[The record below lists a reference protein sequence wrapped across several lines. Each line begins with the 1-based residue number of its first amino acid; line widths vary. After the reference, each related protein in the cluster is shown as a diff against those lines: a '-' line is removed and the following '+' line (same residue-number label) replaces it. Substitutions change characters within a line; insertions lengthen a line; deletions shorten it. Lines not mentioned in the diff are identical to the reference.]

1 MDRNDDRPTG
11 EPRAHETHAEGDLPQ
26 QHTNGEDAGW
36 PGSGTEADILRTE
49 LRSAVEE
56 LSGLNQQL
64 QEAEERHLR
73 ARAEL
78 DTMRRRMLGEVELA
92 RDEGVASALT
102 PALTVFDDL
111 ERALNAADLSADPG
125 SIVPGVRAVREGL
138 LRNLASLGVE
148 LVGLP
153 GDPFDPNLH
162 EALTV
167 VPLTPGAKP
176 GTIAQVFEA
185 GFVRGERLVR
195 VARVTVFA
203 GDES

>member
-1 MDRNDDRPTG
+1 MDRNDDRPRG
-11 EPRAHETHAEGDLPQ
+11 EPRAQDAHAEGDLPEQ
-26 QHTNGEDAGW
+26 DANGEGAGW
-36 PGSGTEADILRTE
+36 PGSGAEADILRTE
-49 LRSAVEE
+49 LQSAVDE
-56 LSGLNQQL
+56 LSTLNQQL

-92 RDEGVASALT
+92 RDEGVASALA
-102 PALTVFDDL
+102 PALSVFDDL
-111 ERALNAADLSADPG
+111 ERALDAADRSADPG
-125 SIVPGVRAVREGL
+125 TIVPGVRAVREGL

-148 LVGLP
+148 LIGLP
-153 GDPFDPNLH
+153 GDQFDPNLH

-203 GDES
+203 TDAT